1 MKSNSLDIENKTT
14 PNTLGFEIDESKY
27 AILFRRNF
35 IRLFLTYVLPLFLLT
50 LFFLFEYNR
59 IIKESLHLHLKSI
72 AETEAQTL
80 DLFLRERVV
89 NLTNVFEDPNFE
101 FTNDQVSLE
110 KYLEK
115 LRKESEAFVDL
126 GFFDSSGIQTM
137 YAGPFPNLLN
147 IDYSNE
153 SWFRNL
159 LKNRRDTLLQI
170 FTSGSAIFPTLLLH

>member
-72 AETEAQTL
+72 VL
-80 DLFLRERVV
+80 LMVPFV
-89 NLTNVFEDPNFE
+89 
-101 FTNDQVSLE
+101 
-110 KYLEK
+110 YLI
-115 LRKESEAFVDL
+115 LFVD
-126 GFFDSSGIQTM
+126 Q
-137 YAGPFPNLLN
+137 LL
-147 IDYSNE
+147 I
-153 SWFRNL
+153 
-159 LKNRRDTLLQI
+159 LK
-170 FTSGSAIFPTLLLH
+170 